1 MLRSFLKGMVL
12 FMKLI
17 VQKFGGT
24 SVKDRDR
31 IFNVAKIIT
40 DTYKEGNNVI
50 AVVSAQGDTT
60 DDLIAKAEE
69 INPNASKREMD
80 MLLSTGEQIS
90 ASLLAM
96 AIESMGFPVVSL
108 SGRQAGFVTDSNYS
122 RARIK
127 KLEPERMEKEL
138 DKRRIVI
145 VTGFQGINKYDDV
158 TTLGRGGSDT
168 SAVAIAASL
177 HADLCQIYTDVDGV
191 YTADPRIVP
200 SAQKLSEIS
209 FDEMLELASC
219 GAQVLHNRSV
229 EMAKK
234 YSVNLEVC
242 SSLER
247 VPGTKVKEVT
257 KMEKLLIKG
266 VAKDDDVVRIAV
278 IGIPDRPGIAFRL
291 FSLLATKKINV
302 DIILQSIGRD
312 GTKDISF
319 TIPTDMRHTA
329 LELLNDNLDA
339 LGAHRIEVD
348 DDVTKVSIVG
358 AGMQTNAGV
367 AAKMFEALFEADINI
382 QMISTS
388 EIKISVLIEK
398 ANGVKAM
405 NALSEAFID

>member
-1 MLRSFLKGMVL
+1 
-12 FMKLI
+12 MKLI

-24 SVKDRDR
+24 SVKDKDR

-138 DKRRIVI
+138 DKRRIII

>member
-127 KLEPERMEKEL
+127 KL
-138 DKRRIVI
+138 
-145 VTGFQGINKYDDV
+145 
-158 TTLGRGGSDT
+158 DT
-168 SAVAIAASL
+168 
-177 HADLCQIYTDVDGV
+177 
-191 YTADPRIVP
+191 
-200 SAQKLSEIS
+200 
-209 FDEMLELASC
+209 
-219 GAQVLHNRSV
+219 
-229 EMAKK
+229 
-234 YSVNLEVC
+234 
-242 SSLER
+242 
-247 VPGTKVKEVT
+247 
-257 KMEKLLIKG
+257 
-266 VAKDDDVVRIAV
+266 
-278 IGIPDRPGIAFRL
+278 
-291 FSLLATKKINV
+291 
-302 DIILQSIGRD
+302 
-312 GTKDISF
+312 
-319 TIPTDMRHTA
+319 
-329 LELLNDNLDA
+329 
-339 LGAHRIEVD
+339 
-348 DDVTKVSIVG
+348 
-358 AGMQTNAGV
+358 
-367 AAKMFEALFEADINI
+367 
-382 QMISTS
+382 
-388 EIKISVLIEK
+388 
-398 ANGVKAM
+398 
-405 NALSEAFID
+405 

>member
-24 SVKDRDR
+24 SVKDKDR

-138 DKRRIVI
+138 DKRRIII